1 MNTIEKTLEYHE
13 LIMTL
18 DNLNDV
24 HLYSLPIGYKFVYFM
39 SDADIDD
46 WINIHISTGEFACK
60 SKAREYFYDFYG
72 KFYKQLS
79 KRCIFV
85 VNTKNEKIATA
96 TLSPA
101 DEYGYKCV
109 IDWFAIRKDYQG
121 KQLSEPILSKLVNL
135 AKGFGYDKILL
146 HTQTHTWLAAKIYLD
161 FGFEPMFF
169 EDKKGWQVLK
179 TLTNHQKLGDFKSL
193 KPCELYDELAVNI
206 KELLDKKFK
215 NYTFPVWYKD
225 NRNDVYVYDYDTN
238 KEYRY
243 KFYNNGKVIEQI

>member
-24 HLYSLPIGYKFVYFM
+24 HLYLLPNGYKFVYFK
-39 SDADIDD
+39 SDADIND
-46 WINIHISTGEFACK
+46 WINIHISTGEFASK
-60 SKAREYFYDFYG
+60 SKAKEYFHDFYD
-72 KFYKQLS
+72 KFYKQLP

-85 VNTKNEKIATA
+85 VNEINEKIATA

-121 KQLSEPILSKLVNL
+121 KHLSKPILSELVHL
-135 AKGFGYDKILL
+135 AKELGYNKILL

-161 FGFEPMFF
+161 FGFEPMVF
-169 EDKKGWQVLK
+169 EDKKGWQILK
-179 TLTNHQKLGDFKSL
+179 TLTNHQKLDNFKSL
-193 KPCELYDELAVNI
+193 KPYELYDKLALNI

-215 NYTFPVWYKD
+215 NYTFSIWYKG
-225 NRNDVYVYDYDTN
+225 NRNDVYVYDYDNN
-238 KEYRY
+238 KEYQY
-243 KFYNNGKVIEQI
+243 KFYKNGKVIEQT